1 MPFGGNVTAAGVG
14 QVEIRGLAIAY
25 DGKRSATRHLALA
38 PTDLTI
44 AAGSFVSLIGPS
56 GCGKSSLLNAVG
68 GFVKPSEGQVLVDGK
83 PVIGPNPDVGVIF
96 QQYALFPWFSALG
109 NVEFALKRFGL
120 PRAELRDLAMEALRE
135 VGLEQHAHKYPGQ
148 LSGGMKQRVAVART
162 LAARPKVLLMD
173 EPFGA
178 LDAQTRIAMHEILMR
193 VWENH
198 KSTVIFV
205 THDVDE
211 ALLLSD
217 RVHVMSVAPGRI
229 VRTLEVTGPR
239 PRSVDRIDPETL
251 AHRVTVLQLLKQ
263 AHAGEDG

>member
-1 MPFGGNVTAAGVG
+1 MEPTAHPASGRVDVKGV
-14 QVEIRGLAIAY
+14 AIAY
-25 DGKRSATRHLALA
+25 DGRGGHNLALA
-38 PTDLTI
+38 RTDLVI
-44 AAGSFVSLIGPS
+44 EAGSFVSLIGPS

-68 GFVKPSEGQVLVDGK
+68 GFVSPAEGTITVDGK
-83 PVIGPNPDVGVIF
+83 PVTGPNPEVGVIF
-96 QQYALFPWFSALG
+96 QQYALFPWFTALG

-120 PRAELRDLAMEALRE
+120 PRAELRDRAMEALRE
-135 VGLEQHAHKYPGQ
+135 VGLEVHAQKYPGQ

-162 LAARPKVLLMD
+162 LASQPKVLLMD

-178 LDAQTRIAMHEILMR
+178 LDAQTRISMHEILMR
-193 VWENH
+193 VWEKH

-229 VRTLEVTGPR
+229 VRTLEVSAPR
-239 PRSVDRIDPETL
+239 PRSVEKIDPETI
-251 AHRVTVLQLLKQ
+251 AHRVTVLQLLK
-263 AHAGEDG
+263 HGHDD